1 MSFPINDQCCGES
14 AKGVNNCV
22 WKRSHIRIGY
32 LFWVLLQI
40 ITDRKESICICIHV
54 HIIHK
59 KISTNGWHGWPSRK
73 KKVETIFD
81 II

>member
-32 LFWVLLQI
+32 LFWVFFYKLSQ
-40 ITDRKESICICIHV
+40 TGKKVHVFVYSHV

-59 KISTNGWHGWPSRK
+59 KVSTNGWHGWPSR
-73 KKVETIFD
+73 
-81 II
+81 